1 MRSATYPLWFFE
13 RLRSCVLHADWAALA
28 DLVAGDPMMSS
39 MRPSVDALVRGATV
53 RRETLDSN
61 RALVLKYFDMWN
73 RGAGALADEVL
84 GATFRDHAHPSVL
97 GPAAL
102 RSLVPRFRAKYPDM
116 HMVVEI
122 LAAVGDLVV
131 ALNDL
136 RGMPGPD
143 QSVTR
148 GLSFFRVAEG
158 KLAEHWIGY
167 AG

>member
-13 RLRSCVLHADWAALA
+13 SLRTCALHGDWAAIA
-28 DLVAGDPMMSS
+28 DLVAGDPMMCSMSS
-39 MRPSVDALVRGATV
+39 SVDALVRGAT
-53 RRETLDSN
+53 RSRDILDAN
-61 RALVLKYFDMWN
+61 RALVLRYFDMWN

-102 RSLVPRFRAKYPDM
+102 RSLVPRFRAKYPGM
-116 HMVVEI
+116 RMVVEI
-122 LAAVGDLVV
+122 LAAGGDLVV
-131 ALNDL
+131 AVNDV
-136 RGMPGPD
+136 RGMPGSD

-158 KLAEHWIGY
+158 KLAEHWSVY
-167 AG
+167 AS